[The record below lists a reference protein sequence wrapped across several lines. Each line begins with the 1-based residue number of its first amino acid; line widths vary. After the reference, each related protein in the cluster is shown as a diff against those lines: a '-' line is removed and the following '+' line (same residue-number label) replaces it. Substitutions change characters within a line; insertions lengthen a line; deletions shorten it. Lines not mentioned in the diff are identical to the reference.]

1 MLGLKKFLLL
11 LLSAL
16 QIYHLFRTPSMS
28 GINIYFAPQPDE
40 KPETSAAYEYAQ
52 RIISLRIPPNTE
64 VNLSRLDSDSID
76 TIPKIE
82 NGSAMKNIFVLSCS
96 ADGSMDRAV
105 RKIIRK
111 LKGNDTNDESSCI
124 QNELDETGNLVM
136 AIALLGHAR
145 CDNSAKQMK
154 ETIFSTGRR
163 LIKMMK
169 GQFLANTFHSI
180 EVQAEL
186 EAPNA
191 VGGFDDW
198 ARTII

>member
-1 MLGLKKFLLL
+1 MIKHMHNLY
-11 LLSAL
+11 S
-16 QIYHLFRTPSMS
+16 TSNMPS
-28 GINIYFAPQPDE
+28 INIYFTPQPDE

-76 TIPKIE
+76 KIPKSE
-82 NGSAMKNIFVLSCS
+82 NGNASKNIFVLSCS

-111 LKGNDTNDESSCI
+111 LKGNETNDESFLP
-124 QNELDETGNLVM
+124 NELDETGNLVM

-163 LIKMMK
+163 LIKMLR
-169 GQFLANTFHSI
+169 GQYLAHTFHSI

-186 EAPNA
+186 EAPDA
-191 VGGFDDW
+191 AGGFDDW
-198 ARTII
+198 AKTII

>member
-1 MLGLKKFLLL
+1 MA
-11 LLSAL
+11 S
-16 QIYHLFRTPSMS
+16 
-28 GINIYFAPQPDE
+28 INIYFSPQPDE

-52 RIISLRIPPNTE
+52 RITSLRIPPNTK

-76 TIPKIE
+76 KIPKNE
-82 NGSAMKNIFVLSCS
+82 SAINIFVLSCS

-111 LKGNDTNDESSCI
+111 LKGNDTNDESCI

-145 CDNSAKQMK
+145 CENSAKQMG

-169 GQFLANTFHSI
+169 GQYLAHTFHSI

-186 EAPNA
+186 EAPDA

-198 ARTII
+198 AKTIM